1 MLRIEKIYSS
11 SKAEKIVI
19 NENLT
24 IEHVLP
30 QSYKESDYPL
40 PASNDPIEKKADR
53 WNSLNSFGNLTLLT
67 QALNSSVSNGPF
79 HSYTNEKGKRIEGK
93 RQAIC
98 KQSYLKLNT
107 YFQDFAG
114 IEWDDAQILK
124 RGRILFEK
132 AKILW
137 GK

>member
-1 MLRIEKIYSS
+1 MKISPLSMFCLSPIKNQTILCLLRTTRLK
-11 SKAEKIVI
+11 
-19 NENLT
+19 
-24 IEHVLP
+24 
-30 QSYKESDYPL
+30 
-40 PASNDPIEKKADR
+40 KKADR